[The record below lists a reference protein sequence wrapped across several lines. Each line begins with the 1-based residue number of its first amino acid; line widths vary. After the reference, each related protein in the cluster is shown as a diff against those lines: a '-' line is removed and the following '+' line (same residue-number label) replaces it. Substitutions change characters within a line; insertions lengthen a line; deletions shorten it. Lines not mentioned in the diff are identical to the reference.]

1 MSIKIENKENSCKYG
16 FLVKNCYVNNDIENI
31 LKNISDIENIK
42 NIVNDNLNKSKILLN
57 DIENISD
64 IDYYLKDFGY
74 NYNSNI
80 IEKNNLYDISFKN
93 IDYYNRNSFIKNS
106 ENPIILK
113 EIPKKLFFIDFLE
126 NIQTI
131 IYSIIEYLKD
141 NITYK
146 KHIIKLNDIEQF
158 LNTDFL
164 ENIYYNYSYNN
175 KYYNDMFKKYVNIK
189 LLNNFENNPKNIY
202 KMLKYTFNKI
212 LKIIYNIIE
221 NNIL

>member
-1 MSIKIENKENSCKYG
+1 MSIKIENKENSKYG

-31 LKNISDIENIK
+31 LNDISNIENIK
-42 NIVNDNLNKSKILLN
+42 NIVNKNYNYSKILLN
-57 DIENISD
+57 DIENISEID
-64 IDYYLKDFGY
+64 IYYKDLGY
-74 NYNSNI
+74 HYNSNI

-93 IDYYNRNSFIKNS
+93 IDYYDKNSFIKNS
-106 ENPIILK
+106 DNPIILK
-113 EIPKKLFFIDFLE
+113 KIPKKLFFIDFLE

-131 IYSIIEYLKD
+131 IYSIIEYLKN

-164 ENIYYNYSYNN
+164 ENIYCNYSYNN

-189 LLNNFENNPKNIY
+189 LLNDFENKPKNIF
-202 KMLKYTFNKI
+202 KIIKYSFNKI